1 MLCGVTQLLSTL
13 GERAAEIRAAAD
25 RPDPL
30 SPDLLSN
37 RVHEEGGRQGG
48 AALTK
53 LISCWH
59 VRRLGLIGICF
70 LSFHYITV
78 LHWEQSFAKELSDPS
93 PVQSVNFW
101 ITRPDDMHG
110 HRVPTGWR
118 GPPPQT
124 HWPKMPPPKKKK
136 MSLRTTY
143 LKTAHLFSIKCCTL
157 HHLTLNTM
165 RPIIHN

>member
-53 LISCWH
+53 LISC
-59 VRRLGLIGICF
+59 
-70 LSFHYITV
+70 
-78 LHWEQSFAKELSDPS
+78 
-93 PVQSVNFW
+93 
-101 ITRPDDMHG
+101 
-110 HRVPTGWR
+110 
-118 GPPPQT
+118 
-124 HWPKMPPPKKKK
+124 
-136 MSLRTTY
+136 
-143 LKTAHLFSIKCCTL
+143 
-157 HHLTLNTM
+157 
-165 RPIIHN
+165 